1 MNIHEYIDEKVG
13 LVKTYA
19 KDGAFHSAARILGDL
34 AEGVKAHAISC
45 DEELTR
51 MLESKK
57 G

>member
-13 LVKTYA
+13 LAKTYA